1 MKQLKF
7 RGSSKGSKQRESAV
21 LEVRAPLLPESVG
34 GSNARTGQ
42 AITTGWPD
50 SSPLIFPRLEIAHAS
65 GPAAYFWDDRTR
77 PSQ

>member
-21 LEVRAPLLPESVG
+21 LEVRAPLLPVAIG
-34 GSNARTGQ
+34 DSNARTGQ
-42 AITTGWPD
+42 VITTGWPG

-65 GPAAYFWDDRTR
+65 GPAAYFWDDRTF
-77 PSQ
+77 PNQ